1 MQPGA
6 PFRRQVLCCAV
17 CLCLAG
23 CGRWGDSAEESVEE
37 TDAFTEAIEIPAGG
51 TSTAN
56 SPTETAAA
64 PAGRPAERPA
74 PLTLVKTVVQQ
85 LGQKT
90 PQGRVSSRSVLEM
103 TMTITPEESDGPPA
117 KERLAD
123 SSTGQIPYRVRYQ
136 RVRLLRELPDQP
148 QLNYDSDAA
157 SDLVPPAARPYQG
170 LKDNGFRFRLNRE
183 YQLTGVADL
192 EPFLDRCLQSIP
204 PAQRQQFRAG
214 LPLNSP
220 ADVIAWFVD
229 DAIGLIPPMVS
240 KAGDSWLRSREILQP
255 VPIVITT
262 RCTIRQ
268 MTAESAD
275 VDMAGTL
282 GPAADR
288 PGADLSSIG
297 GGRMIVRGG
306 KLLGRC
312 RLDRRTGL
320 PVYSHSEQS
329 LEMAVQLV
337 DGTELEQFKTTVT
350 TLEPRT
356 GEASPF
362 PPPSAVSQTESRMS
376 PR

>member
-1 MQPGA
+1 MQHGA
-6 PFRRQVLCCAV
+6 PIRRQILCCAV

-23 CGRWGDSAEESVEE
+23 CGRWGDSAEDSVEE
-37 TDAFTEAIEIPAGG
+37 TDAFTEATEIPAATG
-51 TSTAN
+51 TPAPN
-56 SPTETAAA
+56 SRTETTAASV
-64 PAGRPAERPA
+64 RPAERPS

-85 LGQKT
+85 LGQNT
-90 PQGRVSSRSVLEM
+90 PQGRVSSRSILEM
-103 TMTITPEESDGPPA
+103 TMTIAPEESGSQLASGRPADTASGP
-117 KERLAD
+117 L
-123 SSTGQIPYRVRYQ
+123 PYRVRYQ

-148 QLNYDSDAA
+148 QLLYDSDAPPGIT
-157 SDLVPPAARPYQG
+157 PPAARPYQG

-183 YQLTGVADL
+183 HQLTEVADL

-204 PAQRQQFRAG
+204 AEQRQQFRAG

-220 ADVIAWFVD
+220 AEVIAWFVD
-229 DAIGLIPPMVS
+229 DAIGLIPPSVTQ
-240 KAGDSWLRSREILQP
+240 AGDSWLRSREILQP

-268 MTAESAD
+268 LTAEAAE
-275 VDMAGTL
+275 VEMAGTL
-282 GPAADR
+282 GPATDR
-288 PGADLSSIG
+288 PGGDVSSIG

-320 PVYSHSEQS
+320 PVDSHTEQS
-329 LEMAVQLV
+329 LEMVVQLA

-350 TLEPRT
+350 KLEPRT
-356 GEASPF
+356 GEPSPF
-362 PPPSAVSQTESRMS
+362 PPPPVVSQADSRLK